1 MNIDELRRMLDQES
15 PATEEEARATM
26 DEMRSD
32 PDAARALLLFVYAL
46 ATKDPHMDRILDL
59 ILRAGVM
66 QLIAKAAQESDQ
78 FALQI
83 GELVTDGLEEIAR
96 MQRAKNTRARRSG
109 KGRKV
114 RSA

>member
-46 ATKDPHMDRILDL
+46 STEDRHMKLLLDL
-59 ILRAGVM
+59 VLRAGLM
-66 QLIAKAAQESDQ
+66 QLIAQAAEHDDQ
-78 FALQI
+78 FALKI
-83 GELVTDGLEEIAR
+83 AELVTDGMDQVAH
-96 MQRAKNTRARRSG
+96 MHRANATRARRSG